1 MFPLKGRVEWCWK
14 ISNDVFQAF
23 KPEKNYPEMGKGLD
37 HLRNLALGFA
47 FIPASVGAFVVLERE
62 TGSKHLQVSWRHW
75 EWVEWEGKIVIHFF
89 ERRIDSGWVWGCAF
103 VGSRC
108 TLRYQVV
115 VYTQTKMCVA
125 EMKCEVNYHTS
136 YWFMHREEPWTVITL
151 NSDLCSSRL
160 WREWHRW
167 PLSNWPSRFTHVIFQ
182 ICQTTTT
189 FFLVGS
195 SSHTHR
201 WFDMFFLFFFL
212 RICMCLF

>member
-1 MFPLKGRVEWCWK
+1 
-14 ISNDVFQAF
+14 
-23 KPEKNYPEMGKGLD
+23 MGKGLD

-115 VYTQTKMCVA
+115 VYTQTKIRFQLDGIRFTLPTPKMCVA

-151 NSDLCSSRL
+151 NSDLFSSRQS
-160 WREWHRW
+160 EWHRW
-167 PLSNWPSRFTHVIFQ
+167 P
-182 ICQTTTT
+182 
-189 FFLVGS
+189 FFLVDVGKQQKGL
-195 SSHTHR
+195 R
-201 WFDMFFLFFFL
+201 WNT
-212 RICMCLF
+212 